1 MQSLPFIDFLMR
13 HRIFVLIVI
22 LMISAVALFF
32 CFKLEFDASVDIWFL
47 ENDPDLIVYQNFL
60 DRFDADEVTVMGVFA
75 EDIFTPE
82 NLAAIDRMTKAAEK
96 IPFAHRVQSLTNI
109 KVAKGSEENIEI
121 GSLIEKLPKTD
132 KEAKKIQREALDIQM
147 IRDGLVS
154 KDSKAA
160 AIVIEL
166 AREGGDFES
175 KLIFNDALEDIRQKE
190 QSEKLKIHLSGTAI
204 FDAAF
209 YRYSNRD
216 FLVYGPV
223 TLIFVIFA
231 SFFVFRRFSSSIIP
245 LLVVALSCIWTF
257 GLMGFLGIKFNVLSS
272 ALGGLIIAV
281 GIADSIHLL
290 ADYYQ
295 ELMKGYS
302 PDKAA
307 KISVRQLLIPCLFT
321 SATTSAGMLSLLVS
335 DLKPVRE
342 FGWLAAFSVT
352 VAFVISFTFVPVVLQ
367 LAKPP
372 SPRFIEKQRMGPLS
386 RILLILGSPTRK
398 SSAIVLIIALVLVLG
413 GIVALQW
420 LKVGSNPMNYFHK
433 GDPVRT
439 QTEIIDEAL
448 GGSVTIEF
456 LVKTKK
462 EGLKEPDILK
472 RIDRLERWLDT
483 QDGIS
488 KTLSIVDSLKEMNR
502 VFHGGENENYIVP
515 ETRPMIAQYYLLMEG
530 EDDFDSY
537 VQENYSVG
545 RITSR
550 ILSTKSEE
558 LSKGIPIL
566 EEKLKRDFGNEDIS
580 IIATGLLKLMATMES
595 YLLRGQ
601 IKSILLAFCVITLM
615 MLILL
620 RSFRLALF
628 SMIPNL
634 TPILMG
640 IGFMALAGISLDVG
654 TVMIGSIALGLVVD
668 DSVHF
673 LVRLKRFTKEGS
685 SLDKSIEG
693 TMQETGRP
701 IVVTSI
707 VLAAGFSVLM
717 LGSFAPNYFFGMVSA
732 IVILTA
738 LIFDL
743 VVLPA
748 ALKIIQP
755 RI

>member
-1 MQSLPFIDFLMR
+1 MMR
-13 HRIFVLIVI
+13 HRIIVLTVI
-22 LMISAVALFF
+22 LVISAIALFF
-32 CFKLEFDASVDIWFL
+32 CFKVEFDASVDIWFL
-47 ENDPDLIVYQNFL
+47 ENDPDLVVYQDFL

-75 EDIFTPE
+75 DNIFTPE
-82 NLAAIDRMTKAAEK
+82 NLAAIDRLTRAAEK
-96 IPFAHRVQSLTNI
+96 VPFAHRVQSLTNI
-109 KVAKGSEENIEI
+109 NVAKGSEENIEI
-121 GSLIEKLPKTD
+121 GPLIEILPETMDQAQRIK
-132 KEAKKIQREALDIQM
+132 KETLTNPIIV
-147 IRDGLVS
+147 DGLVS
-154 KDSKAA
+154 KDCKAA

-175 KLIFNDALEDIRQKE
+175 KLVFNDALEKVREGE
-190 QSEKLKIHLSGTAI
+190 QNPNLKILLSGTAI

-216 FLVYGPV
+216 FTVYGPV
-223 TLIFVIFA
+223 TLLFVIFA

-257 GLMGFLGIKFNVLSS
+257 GLMGGLGIKFNVLSS

-281 GIADSIHLL
+281 GIADTIHIL

-295 ELMKGYS
+295 ELMKGHS
-302 PDKAA
+302 PDEAA
-307 KISVRQLLIPCLFT
+307 KISIRQLFIPCLFT
-321 SATTSAGMLSLLVS
+321 SATTSAGMLALLVS

-352 VAFVISFTFVPVVLQ
+352 VAFVISFTFVPAVLQ
-367 LAKPP
+367 FAKPP
-372 SPRFIEKQRMGPLS
+372 DPKFIDKQRNGLLS
-386 RILLILGSPTRK
+386 RILARLGNPTRK
-398 SSAIVLIIALVLVLG
+398 SSAIILSIAFIFVVG
-413 GIVALQW
+413 GIVSLNW
-420 LKVGSNPMNYFHK
+420 LRVGSNPMNYFHK

-439 QTEIIDEAL
+439 QTEAIDKAL
-448 GGSVTIEF
+448 GGSTTIEF
-456 LVKTKK
+456 LIETKK

-472 RIDRLERWLDT
+472 RIDRLERWLDA
-483 QDGIS
+483 QVGIS

-502 VFHGGENENYIVP
+502 VFHGGLEENYTVP
-515 ETRPMIAQYYLLMEG
+515 DTRPMIAQYYLLMEG

-537 VQENYSVG
+537 VQQNYSVG

-550 ILSTKSEE
+550 ILSSESEE
-558 LSKGIPIL
+558 LTKGVPIL
-566 EEKLKRDFGNEDIS
+566 EKKLKTDFPDEDIS
-580 IIATGLLKLMATMES
+580 IVATGLLKLMATMES
-595 YLLRGQ
+595 YLLNGQ
-601 IKSILLAFCVITLM
+601 IKSILLAFTVITLM
-615 MLILL
+615 MLVLL

-640 IGFMALAGISLDVG
+640 VGFMALAGISLDVG
-654 TVMIGSIALGLVVD
+654 TVMIGSIAMGLVVD

-673 LVRLKRFTKEGS
+673 LVRLRRFSKEGLM
-685 SLDKSIEG
+685 LDKSIFN

-701 IVVTSI
+701 IIVTSI

-717 LGSFAPNYFFGMVSA
+717 LGSFAPNYYFGMVSA
-732 IVILTA
+732 IVILMA

-748 ALKIIQP
+748 ALMIIRPKI
-755 RI
+755 